1 VNKKEDDADAGGE
14 LVLEVSK
21 LDTNNIYGLSS

>member
-1 VNKKEDDADAGGE
+1 VNKKDDADAGGE